1 MAKPEL
7 IANLS
12 LADVAPERRAAAL
25 SDLAESV
32 ARQLKERYPAADGY
46 GHQMRKFVRFQER
59 PNLFGQRIW
68 VRRGALWG
76 YRLNVAPADL
86 QSSAARI
93 TLARYSPLNET
104 FAACAAAPAMLLLV
118 GLLVYV
124 VPRWTTYD
132 DYRDPVLILMI
143 PPMGLGLALFGIL
156 RFLAWPFLARN
167 TDKRQIAD
175 ETATLRQSLHDAL
188 VAPA

>member
-12 LADVAPERRAAAL
+12 LADVPVERRAAAL
-25 SDLAESV
+25 RELADSV

-46 GHQMRKFVRFQER
+46 GHQMRQFVRFQER
-59 PNLFGQRIW
+59 PNLHGQRLW

-76 YRLNVAPADL
+76 YRVDVAPADL

-93 TLARYSPLNET
+93 TLTRYSPLTET
-104 FAACAAAPAMLLLV
+104 FAACAAVPAMLLLV
-118 GLLVYV
+118 GLLIYV
-124 VPRWTTYD
+124 VPRWTTYN
-132 DYRDPVLILMI
+132 DYRDPVLILML
-143 PPMGLGLALFGIL
+143 PPMGLGLGLFGIL
-156 RFLAWPFLARN
+156 RFLAWPFVARK
-167 TDKRQIAD
+167 TDQRQIAD